1 MIEDAMVSEELFQSR
16 RLRSFKAERIVLLI
30 DNHNYVKSNCQGWN
44 SNNNCNIVTNNSA
57 DNDSTILD
65 CIKSYLHVFIQ
76 RKLRT
81 AMKHEIAII
90 SFDENN
96 VILHTKFTTNDKT
109 LNDSIR
115 NIDNNDHIRNLLEK
129 NSKSIVE
136 ENSLNEIFNYVI
148 DILELPSVSSSN
160 DNINLRFILI
170 YGRFYSPK
178 ISESIP
184 RFLSNSWVYIDVLY
198 LHPKVTKLDD
208 DEENYDN
215 DRYQDIFDNLAT
227 FQQLASQVD
236 NDITEINY
244 IFDSHNSSLK
254 LSAIITALL
263 AHSATRETQH
273 ELLAKLDRKIAVV

>member
-1 MIEDAMVSEELFQSR
+1 MTEELFQGR
-16 RLRSFKAERIVLLI
+16 RLRSFQPEKIVLLI
-30 DNHNYVKSNCQGWN
+30 DNHNYVKSNCQEW
-44 SNNNCNIVTNNSA
+44 NNNNNILND
-57 DNDSTILD
+57 DNDSSTILD

-96 VILHTKFTTNDKT
+96 VILHSKFTSNDKI

-115 NIDNNDHIRNLLEK
+115 NIDNNGHIRSL
-129 NSKSIVE
+129 E
-136 ENSLNEIFNYVI
+136 ENNSINLSEENNLNEIFDHTI
-148 DILELPSVSSSN
+148 DILELKSMTSSN
-160 DNINLRFILI
+160 NNNIRFILM

-178 ISESIP
+178 ISENIP
-184 RFLSNSWVYIDVLY
+184 TFLLNSWVYIDILY
-198 LHPKVTKLDD
+198 LHPKVTKCDD
-208 DEENYDN
+208 NDENYDN
-215 DRYQDIFDNLAT
+215 NRYQDIFDNLAS
-227 FQQLASQVD
+227 FQQLTTQSD
-236 NDITEINY
+236 NDINEINY

-273 ELLAKLDRKIAVV
+273 ELLLKLDRKL